1 MLKFGQ
7 TQRLSQELRLQP
19 QQILYYDLLQQPIFA
34 LQQRLRTELD
44 ENPVLELE
52 EAEETIEEPEMELKE
67 TDEKQD
73 DPIDEPEFSD
83 VDLDE
88 FRNDDTDI
96 RLRKQRTAD
105 DDEFEFAPPAIENMY
120 DHLIQQL
127 QLLDFNEQEKVLGE
141 EIIGNID
148 DDGYLREDLAKIV
161 EDTNLSFHLDLTVL
175 DAEKVLAGIQ
185 TLDPVGVGSRNLR
198 ECLMVQLRARMDI
211 DPAER
216 ALAMRVIE
224 EDFEDYSNHRY
235 DQLSKKLG
243 ITPDE
248 LKTADTV
255 IKKLNPKPGEGFL
268 LPLETT
274 VVVPD
279 FVVHEDENDEL
290 IITLNERDMPQVR
303 ISPKYLDMMKQARG
317 RKTDAQ
323 TKDFLKRKLESAK
336 WFVNALLQRRQTM
349 TKVMQALIETQREF
363 FTEGPDNIH
372 PLIYRDIADR
382 TGFDIS
388 TISRVVSAKYVQTD
402 FGVFRLRDLFSEGLK
417 TADGDEVATRE
428 IKNKIKSMIES
439 EEKATPLNDEK
450 ITELLN
456 QQGYKVA
463 RRTVTK
469 YREQLRIPPAR
480 MRREA

>member
-44 ENPVLELE
+44 ENPVLELD
-52 EAEETIEEPEMELKE
+52 EAEEIAEEPEMELKDS
-67 TDEKQD
+67 DEKTD

-88 FRNDDTDI
+88 FRNDSTEV
-96 RLRKQRTAD
+96 RLRRKSE
-105 DDEFEFAPPAIENMY
+105 DDEEYEFAPPAVENMY
-120 DHLIQQL
+120 DHLLQQL
-127 QLLDFNEQEKVLGE
+127 LLLNLNDNEKILGE

-148 DDGYLREDLAKIV
+148 DDGYLREDLQKIV
-161 EDTNLSFHLDLTVL
+161 EDANLSFKLDLTL
-175 DAEKVLAGIQ
+175 QDAERVLAGIQ

-198 ECLMVQLRARMDI
+198 ECLMVQLKARTDI
-211 DPAER
+211 EANER
-216 ALAMRVIE
+216 AIAMRILE

-235 DQLSKKLG
+235 DQVAKKLNVSHDD
-243 ITPDE
+243 I
-248 LKTADTV
+248 KAADAV

-268 LPLETT
+268 LPLESSI
-274 VVVPD
+274 VVPD
-279 FVVHEDENDEL
+279 FVVHEDEQGEL
-290 IITLNERDMPQVR
+290 VMTLNERDTPQVR
-303 ISPKYLDMMKQARG
+303 ISPRYLDMMKQARG
-317 RKTDAQ
+317 NKTDAQ

-336 WFVNALLQRRQTM
+336 WFVNALQQRRQTM

-363 FTEGPDNIH
+363 FTEGPDNIR

-417 TADGDEVATRE
+417 TFDGDEVATRE
-428 IKNKIKSMIES
+428 IKNKIKAMVEA
-439 EEKATPLNDEK
+439 EEKSKPLNDEK

-469 YREQLRIPPAR
+469 YREQLRISPAR
-480 MRREA
+480 MRRS

>member
-52 EAEETIEEPEMELKE
+52 EAEELSEEPEIELKDA
-67 TDEKQD
+67 DESPEN
-73 DPIDEPEFSD
+73 PIDEPEFSD
-83 VDLDE
+83 TDLDE
-88 FRNDDTDI
+88 FRNDGTEV
-96 RLRKQRTAD
+96 RLKTRNEN
-105 DDEFEFAPPAIENMY
+105 DEEYEFAPPAVETMH
-120 DHLIQQL
+120 DHLLQQL
-127 QLLDFNEQEKVLGE
+127 SLLDFNEKEKRLGE

-148 DDGYLREDLAKIV
+148 DDGYLREDLQKIV
-161 EDTNLSFHLDLTVL
+161 DDTNLSLQLDLTIQ

-198 ECLMVQLRARMDI
+198 ECLMVQLKSRIDTEPHDRAIATRI
-211 DPAER
+211 
-216 ALAMRVIE
+216 IE
-224 EDFEDYSNHRY
+224 EGFEDFSNHRY
-235 DQLSKKLG
+235 DQLVKKLG
-243 ITPDE
+243 ITHEDV
-248 LKTADTV
+248 KVADIV
-255 IKKLNPKPGEGFL
+255 IRKLNPKPGEGFI

-279 FVVHEDENDEL
+279 FVVTENEQGEL

-303 ISPKYLDMMKQARG
+303 ISPRYLDMMKRARG
-317 RKTDAQ
+317 NKTDAQ

-336 WFVNALLQRRQTM
+336 WFVNALQQRRQTM
-349 TKVMQALIETQREF
+349 LSVMQALIETQREF
-363 FTEGPDNIH
+363 FTEGPDNVH

-388 TISRVVSAKYVQTD
+388 TISRVVSAKFVQTD
-402 FGVFRLRDLFSEGLK
+402 YGVFRLRELFSEGLK
-417 TADGDEVATRE
+417 TTEGEEVATRE
-428 IKNKIKSMIES
+428 IKNKIKAMIEA
-439 EEKATPLNDEK
+439 EEKPLNDEK

-469 YREQLRIPPAR
+469 YREQLKISPAR
-480 MRREA
+480 MRRAT

>member
-52 EAEETIEEPEMELKE
+52 EAEELAEEQEMELKD
-67 TDEKQD
+67 TDEKPE

-88 FRNDDTDI
+88 FRNDDTEVHT
-96 RLRKQRTAD
+96 RRRS
-105 DDEFEFAPPAIENMY
+105 EEGEEYEFAPPAIETMH
-120 DHLIQQL
+120 DHLLQQL
-127 QLLDFNEQEKVLGE
+127 ILLDFNEKEKRLGE
-141 EIIGNID
+141 EIVGNID
-148 DDGYLREDLAKIV
+148 DDGYLREDLQKIV
-161 EDTNLSFHLDLTVL
+161 EDTNLAFQLELTVQ

-198 ECLMVQLRARMDI
+198 ECLLVQLRARSDI
-211 DPAER
+211 EPRER
-216 ALAMRVIE
+216 AIALRIIE
-224 EDFEDYSNHRY
+224 ENFEDYSNHRY
-235 DQLSKKLG
+235 DQLAKKLG
-243 ITPDE
+243 ITHDDIK
-248 LKTADTV
+248 LADAV
-255 IKKLNPKPGEGFL
+255 IRKLNPKPGEGFL

-279 FVVHEDENDEL
+279 FVVTESEQGEL
-290 IITLNERDMPQVR
+290 VITLNERDMPQVR
-303 ISPKYLDMMKQARG
+303 ISPRYLDMMKQARG
-317 RKTDAQ
+317 NKTDAQ

-336 WFVNALLQRRQTM
+336 WFVNALQQRRQTM
-349 TKVMQALIETQREF
+349 TSVMQALIETQREF
-363 FTEGPDNIH
+363 FTEGPDHIH
-372 PLIYRDIADR
+372 PLIYRDIAER

-402 FGVFRLRDLFSEGLK
+402 YGVFRLRDLFSEGLK
-417 TADGDEVATRE
+417 TSDGEEVATRE

-439 EEKATPLNDEK
+439 EEKSSPLNDEK
-450 ITELLN
+450 ITELLR
-456 QQGYKVA
+456 QQGYRVA

-469 YREQLRIPPAR
+469 YREHLKIPPAR

>member
-52 EAEETIEEPEMELKE
+52 EAEELAEEPEIELKDA
-67 TDEKQD
+67 DENPEN
-73 DPIDEPEFSD
+73 PIDEPEFSD
-83 VDLDE
+83 TDLDE
-88 FRNDDTDI
+88 FRNDGTEV
-96 RLRKQRTAD
+96 RLKSRNE
-105 DDEFEFAPPAIENMY
+105 DDEEYEFAPPAVETMH
-120 DHLIQQL
+120 DHLLQQL
-127 QLLDFNEQEKVLGE
+127 SLLDFNEKEKRLGE

-148 DDGYLREDLAKIV
+148 DDGYLREDLQKIV
-161 EDTNLSFHLDLTVL
+161 DDTNLSLQLDLTIQ

-198 ECLMVQLRARMDI
+198 ECLIVQLKSRTEIEPHDRAIATRI
-211 DPAER
+211 
-216 ALAMRVIE
+216 IE
-224 EDFEDYSNHRY
+224 EGFEDFSNHRY
-235 DQLSKKLG
+235 DQLVKKLG
-243 ITPDE
+243 ITHEDV
-248 LKTADTV
+248 KVADVV
-255 IKKLNPKPGEGFL
+255 IRKLNPKPGEGFI

-279 FVVHEDENDEL
+279 FVVTENEQGEL

-303 ISPKYLDMMKQARG
+303 ISPRYLDMMKRARG
-317 RKTDAQ
+317 NKTDAQ

-336 WFVNALLQRRQTM
+336 WFVNALQQRRQTM
-349 TKVMQALIETQREF
+349 LSVMQALIETQREF
-363 FTEGPDNIH
+363 FTEGPDNVH

-388 TISRVVSAKYVQTD
+388 TISRVVSAKFVQTD
-402 FGVFRLRDLFSEGLK
+402 YGVFRLRELFSEGLR
-417 TADGDEVATRE
+417 TTDGEEVATRE
-428 IKNKIKSMIES
+428 IKNKIKAMIEA
-439 EEKATPLNDEK
+439 EEKPLNDEK

-469 YREQLRIPPAR
+469 YREQLKIPPAR
-480 MRREA
+480 MRRAT

>member
-7 TQRLSQELRLQP
+7 TQRMSQELRLQP

-52 EAEETIEEPEMELKE
+52 EAEELAEEPETELKDSE
-67 TDEKQD
+67 DKQD

-88 FRNDDTDI
+88 FRNDETDY
-96 RLRKQRTAD
+96 RLKKRPD
-105 DDEFEFAPPAIENMY
+105 NDEEFEFAPPAIDTMY
-120 DHLIQQL
+120 DHLLQQL
-127 QLLDFNEQEKVLGE
+127 QLLDFNNDEKRLGE
-141 EIIGNID
+141 EIIGDID
-148 DDGYLREDLAKIV
+148 DDGYLREDLQKIV
-161 EDTNLSFHLDLTVL
+161 DDTNLAFQMSLTIQ

-185 TLDPVGVGSRNLR
+185 SLDPVGVGSRNLR
-198 ECLMVQLRARMDI
+198 ECLLVQLRARAEA
-211 DPAER
+211 DPQEHTVAFR
-216 ALAMRVIE
+216 IIE
-224 EDFEDYSNHRY
+224 EGFEDYSNHRY
-235 DQLSKKLG
+235 DQLARKLN
-243 ITPDE
+243 ITPE
-248 LKTADTV
+248 EIRTADA
-255 IKKLNPKPGEGFL
+255 IIRKLNPKPGEGFMV
-268 LPLETT
+268 PLETT

-279 FVVHEDENDEL
+279 FVVSENEQGEL
-290 IITLNERDMPQVR
+290 ILTLNERDMPQVR
-303 ISPKYLDMMKQARG
+303 ISPRYLDMMKQARG
-317 RKTDAQ
+317 HKTDPQ

-349 TKVMQALIETQREF
+349 TQVMQALIETQHDF

-402 FGVFRLRDLFSEGLK
+402 YGVFRLRELFSEGLK
-417 TADGDEVATRE
+417 TNDGEEVATRE

-439 EEKATPLNDEK
+439 EEKNKPLNDEK
-450 ITELLN
+450 ITKLLN
-456 QQGYKVA
+456 QQGYRVA

-469 YREQLRIPPAR
+469 YREQLKISPAR

>member
-7 TQRLSQELRLQP
+7 TQRLSQEMRLQP

-52 EAEETIEEPEMELKE
+52 ETEEMMEEPEVELKE
-67 TDEKQD
+67 TDEKAE

-88 FRNDDTDI
+88 FRNDETEI
-96 RLRKQRTAD
+96 RLKKRSED
-105 DDEFEFAPPAIENMY
+105 DEEFEFAPPAIENMY
-120 DHLIQQL
+120 DHLLQQL
-127 QLLDFNEQEKVLGE
+127 QLLDLNENEKLLGE

-161 EDTNLSFHLDLTVL
+161 EDTNLSFKLQMTIE

-185 TLDPVGVGSRNLR
+185 TLDPLGVGARNLR
-198 ECLMVQLRARMDI
+198 ECLLVQLRSRTDI

-216 ALAMRVIE
+216 AIALRIIE

-235 DQLSKKLG
+235 DALGKKLG
-243 ITPDE
+243 LTPEDI
-248 LKTADTV
+248 KTGDAV

-268 LPLETT
+268 LPLEST

-279 FVVHEDENDEL
+279 FVVYESENGEL
-290 IITLNERDMPQVR
+290 VITLNERDMPQVR
-303 ISPKYLDMMKQARG
+303 ISPRYLDMMKQARG
-317 RKTDAQ
+317 NKTDAQ

-336 WFVNALLQRRQTM
+336 WFVNALQQRRQTM
-349 TKVMQALIETQREF
+349 TRVMEALIETQREF
-363 FTEGPDNIH
+363 FTVGPDNIR

-417 TADGDEVATRE
+417 TSDGEEVATRE
-428 IKNKIKSMIES
+428 IKNKIKNMIEA
-439 EEKATPLNDEK
+439 EEKTSPLNDEK

-456 QQGYKVA
+456 QQGYRVA

-469 YREQLRIPPAR
+469 YREQLKVPPAR

>member
-52 EAEETIEEPEMELKE
+52 EVDELVEEPELELKDA
-67 TDEKQD
+67 DEKPEN
-73 DPIDEPEFSD
+73 PIDEPEFSD
-83 VDLDE
+83 TDLDE
-88 FRNDDTDI
+88 FRNDGTEV
-96 RLRKQRTAD
+96 RLKRRNE
-105 DDEFEFAPPAIENMY
+105 DDEEYEFAPPAVETMY

-127 QLLDFNEQEKVLGE
+127 SLLDLSDKEKRLGE

-148 DDGYLREDLAKIV
+148 DDGYLREDLQKIV
-161 EDTNLSFHLDLTVL
+161 DDTNLSFQLDLTIQ
-175 DAEKVLAGIQ
+175 DAEKVLTEIQ
-185 TLDPVGVGSRNLR
+185 TLDPIGVGARNLR
-198 ECLMVQLRARMDI
+198 ECLMVQLKARRDI
-211 DPAER
+211 DPQER
-216 ALAMRVIE
+216 AIALKIIE
-224 EDFEDYSNHRY
+224 EGFEDYSNHRY

-243 ITPDE
+243 ITNGE
-248 LKTADTV
+248 LKVADAV
-255 IKKLNPKPGEGFL
+255 IRKLNPKPGEGFS

-279 FVVHEDENDEL
+279 FVVAENEQGEL

-303 ISPKYLDMMKQARG
+303 ISPRYLDMMKRARG
-317 RKTDAQ
+317 NKTDAQ

-336 WFVNALLQRRQTM
+336 WFVNALQQRRQTM
-349 TKVMQALIETQREF
+349 LSVMRALIETQREF
-363 FTEGPDNIH
+363 FTEGPDRIR

-402 FGVFRLRDLFSEGLK
+402 FGVFKLRELFSEGLK
-417 TADGDEVATRE
+417 TIDGDEVATRE
-428 IKNKIKSMIES
+428 IKNKIKAMIES
-439 EEKATPLNDEK
+439 EEKPLNDEK
-450 ITELLN
+450 ITEVLN

-469 YREQLRIPPAR
+469 YREQLKIPPAR

>member
-52 EAEETIEEPEMELKE
+52 EAEELIEDQDMEVKDA
-67 TDEKQD
+67 DEKA
-73 DPIDEPEFSD
+73 DEPADDSEFND

-88 FRNDDTDI
+88 FRNDGTEV
-96 RLRKQRTAD
+96 RLRRKSE
-105 DDEFEFAPPAIENMY
+105 DDEEYEFAPPAVETMY
-120 DHLIQQL
+120 DHLLQQL
-127 QLLDFNEQEKVLGE
+127 LLLDFNDKENLLGE

-148 DDGYLREDLAKIV
+148 DDGYLREDLQKIV
-161 EDTNLSFHLDLTVL
+161 EDTNLSFKLDLTL
-175 DAEKVLAGIQ
+175 QDAEKVLAGIQ

-198 ECLMVQLRARMDI
+198 ECLMVQLKARTDI
-211 DPAER
+211 GAGER
-216 ALAMRVIE
+216 ALPMRIIE
-224 EDFEDYSNHRY
+224 EDFDDYSNHRY
-235 DQLSKKLG
+235 DQLAKKLG
-243 ITPDE
+243 VDHEQI
-248 LKTADTV
+248 KVADAV
-255 IKKLNPKPGEGFL
+255 IRRLNPKPGEGFL
-268 LPLETT
+268 LPLESS

-279 FVVHEDENDEL
+279 FVVHEDEQDEL
-290 IITLNERDMPQVR
+290 ILMLNERDTPQVR
-303 ISPKYLDMMKQARG
+303 ISPRYLDMMKQARG
-317 RKTDAQ
+317 NKTDAQ

-336 WFVNALLQRRQTM
+336 WFVNALQQRRQTM

-363 FTEGPDNIH
+363 FTEGPNNIR
-372 PLIYRDIADR
+372 PLIYRDIADM

-402 FGVFRLRDLFSEGLK
+402 FGVFRLRELFSEGLK
-417 TADGDEVATRE
+417 TTDGEEVATRE
-428 IKNKIKSMIES
+428 IKNKIKAMIES
-439 EEKATPLNDEK
+439 EEKSSPLNDEK

-469 YREQLRIPPAR
+469 YREQLRVPPAR

>member
-52 EAEETIEEPEMELKE
+52 ESDEIAEEQEMELKDS
-67 TDEKQD
+67 DEKTD

-88 FRNDDTDI
+88 FRNDETEV
-96 RLRKQRTAD
+96 RMRRKSE
-105 DDEFEFAPPAIENMY
+105 DDEEYEFAPPAVETMY
-120 DHLIQQL
+120 DHLLQQL
-127 QLLDFNEQEKVLGE
+127 LLLNLNDKEKLLGE

-148 DDGYLREDLAKIV
+148 DDGYLREDLQKIV
-161 EDTNLSFHLDLTVL
+161 DDTNLSFKLDLTL
-175 DAEKVLAGIQ
+175 QDAERVLAGIQ
-185 TLDPVGVGSRNLR
+185 TLDPIGVGSRNLR
-198 ECLMVQLRARMDI
+198 ECLMVQLRSRTDI
-211 DPAER
+211 PAAER
-216 ALAMRVIE
+216 ALAMRILE
-224 EDFEDYSNHRY
+224 EGFEDYSNHRY
-235 DQLSKKLG
+235 DQLAKKLNVTYDD
-243 ITPDE
+243 I
-248 LKTADTV
+248 KVADAV
-255 IKKLNPKPGEGFL
+255 IRKLNPKPGEGFL
-268 LPLETT
+268 LPLESS

-279 FVVHEDENDEL
+279 FVVHEDEHGEL
-290 IITLNERDMPQVR
+290 IMTLNERDMPQVR
-303 ISPKYLDMMKQARG
+303 ISPRYLDMMKQARSN
-317 RKTDAQ
+317 KTDAQ
-323 TKDFLKRKLESAK
+323 TRDFLKRKLESAK
-336 WFVNALLQRRQTM
+336 WFVNALQQRRQTM
-349 TKVMQALIETQREF
+349 TKVMEALIETQREF
-363 FTEGPDNIH
+363 FTEGPDKIR
-372 PLIYRDIADR
+372 PLIYRDIAER

-402 FGVFRLRDLFSEGLK
+402 FGVFKLRDLFSEGLK
-417 TADGDEVATRE
+417 TTDGEEVATRE

-439 EEKATPLNDEK
+439 EEKSNPLNDEK

-480 MRREA
+480 MRRE

>member
-52 EAEETIEEPEMELKE
+52 ETEELVEEPEMELKE
-67 TDEKQD
+67 TEEKAD

-96 RLRKQRTAD
+96 RLRKRSQD
-105 DDEFEFAPPAIENMY
+105 EDEFEFAPPALENMY

-127 QLLDFNEQEKVLGE
+127 QLLDFNEKEKLLGE

-148 DDGYLREDLAKIV
+148 DDGYLREDLVKIV
-161 EDTNLSFHLDLTVL
+161 EDANLSFQLEMTVE
-175 DAEKVLAGIQ
+175 DAERVLAGIQ
-185 TLDPVGVGSRNLR
+185 TLDPLGVGARNLR
-198 ECLMVQLRARMDI
+198 ECLLVQLKARTDI
-211 DPAER
+211 EPAER
-216 ALAMRVIE
+216 AIALRVIE

-235 DQLSKKLG
+235 DQLEKKLNM
-243 ITPDE
+243 TVEE
-248 LKTADTV
+248 LKIADAV

-279 FVVHEDENDEL
+279 FVVHENEQDEL
-290 IITLNERDMPQVR
+290 VITLNERDMPQVR
-303 ISPKYLDMMKQARG
+303 ISPRYLDMMKQARG
-317 RKTDAQ
+317 HKTDAQ

-336 WFVNALLQRRQTM
+336 WFVNALQQRRQTM
-349 TKVMQALIETQREF
+349 TRVMQALIETQREF

-402 FGVFRLRDLFSEGLK
+402 YGVFRLRDLFSEGLK
-417 TADGDEVATRE
+417 TTDGEEVATRE
-428 IKNKIKSMIES
+428 IKNKIKSMIEA
-439 EEKATPLNDEK
+439 EAKTTPLNDEK

-456 QQGYKVA
+456 QHGYKVA

>member
-7 TQRLSQELRLQP
+7 TQRLGQELRLQP

-52 EAEETIEEPEMELKE
+52 EAEEMIEEPEIELKD
-67 TDEKQD
+67 TDEKPEN
-73 DPIDEPEFSD
+73 PIDEPEFSD
-83 VDLDE
+83 TDLDE
-88 FRNDDTDI
+88 FRNDGTEV
-96 RLRKQRTAD
+96 RLKPRNEN
-105 DDEFEFAPPAIENMY
+105 DEEYEFAPPAVDTMHE
-120 DHLIQQL
+120 HLLQQL
-127 QLLDFNEQEKVLGE
+127 SLLNFNDKEMRLGE

-148 DDGYLREDLAKIV
+148 DDGYLREDLQKIV
-161 EDTNLSFHLDLTVL
+161 DDTNLSLQLDLTIQE
-175 DAEKVLAGIQ
+175 AEKVLSGIQ

-198 ECLMVQLRARMDI
+198 ECLMVQLESRTDI
-211 DPAER
+211 EPHER
-216 ALAMRVIE
+216 ALAMRIIE
-224 EDFEDYSNHRY
+224 EGFEDYSNHRY
-235 DQLSKKLG
+235 DQLVKKLG
-243 ITPDE
+243 ITHEDV
-248 LKTADTV
+248 KAADNA
-255 IKKLNPKPGEGFL
+255 IRKLNPKPGEGFI

-279 FVVHEDENDEL
+279 FVVSEDEQGNL

-303 ISPKYLDMMKQARG
+303 ISPRYLDMMKRSRG
-317 RKTDAQ
+317 NKTDAQ

-349 TKVMQALIETQREF
+349 LSVMQALIETQREF

-402 FGVFRLRDLFSEGLK
+402 FGVFRLRELFSEGLR
-417 TADGDEVATRE
+417 TTDGEEVATRE

-439 EEKATPLNDEK
+439 EEKPLNDEK

-456 QQGYKVA
+456 QEGYKVA

-469 YREQLRIPPAR
+469 YREQLKIPPAR

>member
-52 EAEETIEEPEMELKE
+52 EAEEIIEEPEAELKE
-67 TDEKQD
+67 TDEKTD

-88 FRNDDTDI
+88 FRNDSTEV
-96 RLRKQRTAD
+96 RLRRKSED
-105 DDEFEFAPPAIENMY
+105 DEEFEFAPPAVENMY
-120 DHLIQQL
+120 DHLLQQL
-127 QLLDFNEQEKVLGE
+127 VLLDFNEEEKLLGE

-148 DDGYLREDLAKIV
+148 DDGYLREDLQKIV
-161 EDTNLSFHLDLTVL
+161 EDANLSFKMDLTL
-175 DAEKVLAGIQ
+175 QDAERVLVGIQ

-198 ECLMVQLRARMDI
+198 ECLMVQLKARTDMDI
-211 DPAER
+211 NER
-216 ALAMRVIE
+216 ALAMKIIE
-224 EDFEDYSNHRY
+224 DAFEDYSNHRY
-235 DQLSKKLG
+235 DQVAKKLNVSHDD
-243 ITPDE
+243 I
-248 LKTADTV
+248 KAADAV
-255 IKKLNPKPGEGFL
+255 IRKLNPKPGEGFL
-268 LPLETT
+268 LPLESSI
-274 VVVPD
+274 VVPD
-279 FVVHEDENDEL
+279 FVVHEDEQGVL
-290 IITLNERDMPQVR
+290 VLSLNERDTPQVR
-303 ISPKYLDMMKQARG
+303 ISPRYLDMMKQARG
-317 RKTDAQ
+317 NKTDAQ

-336 WFVNALLQRRQTM
+336 WFVNALQQRRQTM
-349 TKVMQALIETQREF
+349 TSVMQALIETQREF
-363 FTEGPDNIH
+363 FTEGPDNIR

-402 FGVFRLRDLFSEGLK
+402 FGVFKLRALFSEGLK
-417 TADGDEVATRE
+417 TTDGEEVATRE
-428 IKNKIKSMIES
+428 IKNKIKAMIES
-439 EEKATPLNDEK
+439 EEKNKPLNDEK
-450 ITELLN
+450 ITEILN

-469 YREQLRIPPAR
+469 YREQLRVPPAR
-480 MRREA
+480 MRRN

>member
-7 TQRLSQELRLQP
+7 TQRMSQELRLQP

-52 EAEETIEEPEMELKE
+52 EAEDLVEEPEIELKDA
-67 TDEKQD
+67 DEKPD

-88 FRNDDTDI
+88 FRNSDTDVHT
-96 RLRKQRTAD
+96 RRRSQD
-105 DDEFEFAPPAIENMY
+105 DEEFEFAPPAIENMY
-120 DHLIQQL
+120 DHLLQQL
-127 QLLDFNEQEKVLGE
+127 QLLNFNEKEKRLGE

-148 DDGYLREDLAKIV
+148 DDGYLREDLNKIV
-161 EDTNLSFHLDLTVL
+161 EDTNLAFQLDVTAE

-198 ECLMVQLRARMDI
+198 ECLLVQLKTHTGIEPHEHAI
-211 DPAER
+211 
-216 ALAMRVIE
+216 AMRIIE

-235 DQLSKKLG
+235 DQLSRKLN
-243 ITPDE
+243 ITPE
-248 LKTADTV
+248 EIKIADTV
-255 IKKLNPKPGEGFL
+255 IRKLNPKPGEGFL
-268 LPLETT
+268 LPLETSI
-274 VVVPD
+274 VVPD
-279 FVVHEDENDEL
+279 FVVHENEQGDL
-290 IITLNERDMPQVR
+290 ILMLNERDMPQVR
-303 ISPKYLDMMKQARG
+303 ISPRYLDMMKAARG
-317 RKTDAQ
+317 HKTDAQ

-349 TKVMQALIETQREF
+349 TRVMQALIETQREF

-372 PLIYRDIADR
+372 PLIYRDIAER

-402 FGVFRLRDLFSEGLK
+402 FGVFKLRELFSEGLK
-417 TADGDEVATRE
+417 TTDGEEVATRE
-428 IKNKIKSMIES
+428 IKNKIKSMIEA
-439 EEKATPLNDEK
+439 EEKNSPLNDEK

-456 QQGYKVA
+456 HQGYKVA

-469 YREQLRIPPAR
+469 YREQLRLPPAR

>member
-1 MLKFGQ
+1 MIKFGQ

-52 EAEETIEEPEMELKE
+52 EGEELLEEPELELKE
-67 TDEKQD
+67 LEDKPE

-88 FRNDDTDI
+88 FRNDETDV
-96 RLRKQRTAD
+96 RRRSHS
-105 DDEFEFAPPAIENMY
+105 DDEEYEFAPPAVETMY
-120 DHLIQQL
+120 DHLLQQL
-127 QLLDFNEQEKVLGE
+127 QLLDLNEKEKRLGE

-161 EDTNLSFHLDLTVL
+161 EDTNLTFGLDLTVA
-175 DAEKVLAGIQ
+175 DAERVLGQIQ
-185 TLDPVGVGSRNLR
+185 TLDPPGIGARNLR
-198 ECLMVQLRARMDI
+198 ECLIVQLKMRTDV
-211 DPAER
+211 PSSER
-216 ALAMRVIE
+216 AIALRILE
-224 EDFEDYSNHRY
+224 EEFEDYSNRRY
-235 DQLSKKLG
+235 DHIAKKLNVS
-243 ITPDE
+243 IE
-248 LKTADTV
+248 EIRKADSV
-255 IKKLNPKPGEGFL
+255 IKKLNPKPGEGYI

-279 FVVHEDENDEL
+279 FVVTENDDGEL
-290 IITLNERDMPQVR
+290 VITLNERDMPSVR
-303 ISPKYLDMMKQARG
+303 ISPRYLDMMKDARTH
-317 RKTDAQ
+317 KTDAQ
-323 TKDFLKRKLESAK
+323 TKEFLKRKLESAK
-336 WFVNALLQRRQTM
+336 WFVSALMQRRETM
-349 TKVMQALIETQREF
+349 MKVMQAIVEAQRDF
-363 FTEGPDNIH
+363 FLAGPDQIK
-372 PLIYRDIADR
+372 PLIYRDISDR

-388 TISRVVSAKYVQTD
+388 TISRVVSSKYVQTD
-402 FGVFRLRDLFSEGLK
+402 FGVFKLRDLFSEGLK
-417 TADGDEVATRE
+417 TAGGDEVATRE
-428 IKNKIKSMIES
+428 IKNKIKAMIENEDKS
-439 EEKATPLNDEK
+439 QPLNDER

-480 MRREA
+480 MRRLQ

>member
-52 EAEETIEEPEMELKE
+52 EAEEVVEEAETELKE
-67 TDEKQD
+67 TDEKD
-73 DPIDEPEFSD
+73 EDPIDEPEFSD

-88 FRNDDTDI
+88 FRNDDTEI
-96 RLRKQRTAD
+96 RLRRRSED
-105 DDEFEFAPPAIENMY
+105 DEEFEFAPPAIENMY
-120 DHLIQQL
+120 DHLLQQL
-127 QLLDFNEQEKVLGE
+127 QLLDLNDKEKRLGE

-161 EDTNLSFHLDLTVL
+161 EDANLAFQLDLTVQ
-175 DAEKVLAGIQ
+175 DGEKVLAGIQ

-198 ECLMVQLRARMDI
+198 ECLLVQLRARTDI
-211 DPAER
+211 DGNDR
-216 ALAMRVIE
+216 AIALRIIE
-224 EDFEDYSNHRY
+224 EGFEDYSNHRY
-235 DQLSKKLG
+235 DQLARKLN
-243 ITPDE
+243 ITPDDI
-248 LKTADTV
+248 KIADVV

-274 VVVPD
+274 IVVPD
-279 FVVHEDENDEL
+279 FVVQEDEKGEL
-290 IITLNERDMPQVR
+290 VITLNERDMPQVR
-303 ISPKYLDMMKQARG
+303 ISPRYLDMMKRARSH
-317 RKTDAQ
+317 KTDAQ

-336 WFVNALLQRRQTM
+336 WFVNALQQRRHTM
-349 TKVMQALIETQREF
+349 MQVMQALIETQREF
-363 FTEGPDNIH
+363 FTEGPDHIH

-402 FGVFRLRDLFSEGLK
+402 FGVFKLRELFSEGLK
-417 TADGDEVATRE
+417 TSDGEEVATRE
-428 IKNKIKSMIES
+428 IKNKIKSMIET
-439 EEKATPLNDEK
+439 EEKNSPLNDEK

-456 QQGYKVA
+456 QYGYKVA

>member
-52 EAEETIEEPEMELKE
+52 EAEETVEEPEIELKDA
-67 TDEKQD
+67 DEKTD

-88 FRNDDTDI
+88 FRNDSTEI
-96 RLRKQRTAD
+96 RLKRRSED
-105 DDEFEFAPPAIENMY
+105 DEEFEFAPPAVENMY
-120 DHLIQQL
+120 DHLLQQL
-127 QLLDFNEQEKVLGE
+127 LLLDLNDKEKILGE

-148 DDGYLREDLAKIV
+148 DDGYLREDLQKIV
-161 EDTNLSFHLDLTVL
+161 EDANLSFKLDLTL
-175 DAEKVLAGIQ
+175 QDAERVLAGIQ

-198 ECLMVQLRARMDI
+198 ECLMVQLKARTDI
-211 DPAER
+211 DAAER
-216 ALAMRVIE
+216 TLAMRIIA

-235 DQLSKKLG
+235 DQVAKKLSVG
-243 ITPDE
+243 HDE
-248 LKTADTV
+248 IKLADAV
-255 IKKLNPKPGEGFL
+255 IRKLNPKPGEGFL
-268 LPLETT
+268 LPLESSI
-274 VVVPD
+274 VVPD
-279 FVVHEDENDEL
+279 FVVHEDEQGEL
-290 IITLNERDMPQVR
+290 VMTLNERDTPQVR
-303 ISPKYLDMMKQARG
+303 ISPRYLDMMKQARG
-317 RKTDAQ
+317 NKTDAQ

-336 WFVNALLQRRQTM
+336 WFVNALQQRRQTM
-349 TKVMQALIETQREF
+349 SRVMQALIETQREF
-363 FTEGPDNIH
+363 FTEGPNNIR

-417 TADGDEVATRE
+417 TTDGDEVATRE

-439 EEKATPLNDEK
+439 EEKNKPLNDEK

-480 MRREA
+480 MRRG

>member
-52 EAEETIEEPEMELKE
+52 EAEEIIEEPEMELKE
-67 TDEKQD
+67 ADEKGD

-88 FRNDDTDI
+88 FRNDETDI
-96 RLRKQRTAD
+96 RLKKQRSED
-105 DDEFEFAPPAIENMY
+105 DEEFEFAPPAVENMY

-127 QLLDFNEQEKVLGE
+127 QLLNFNDNEKILGE

-148 DDGYLREDLAKIV
+148 DDGYLREDLRKIV
-161 EDTNLSFHLDLTVL
+161 EDANLSFQLSLTFE
-175 DAEKVLAGIQ
+175 DAERVLAGIQ
-185 TLDPVGVGSRNLR
+185 TLDPVGVGARNLR
-198 ECLMVQLRARMDI
+198 ECLLVQLKARVDLEPI
-211 DPAER
+211 ER
-216 ALAMRVIE
+216 ALAMRIIE
-224 EDFEDYSNHRY
+224 EDFEDFSNHRY
-235 DQLSKKLG
+235 DQLAKKLG
-243 ITPDE
+243 ITLDE
-248 LKTADTV
+248 IKTADAV

-279 FVVHEDENDEL
+279 FVVHEDETGEL
-290 IITLNERDMPQVR
+290 VITLNERDMPQVR

-336 WFVNALLQRRQTM
+336 WFVNALLQRRETM
-349 TKVMQALIETQREF
+349 TRVMQALVETQREF

-402 FGVFRLRDLFSEGLK
+402 FGVFRLRDLFSEGLR
-417 TADGDEVATRE
+417 TTDGEEVATRE
-428 IKNKIKSMIES
+428 IKNKIKGMIEG
-439 EEKATPLNDEK
+439 EEKNSPLNDEK

-456 QQGYKVA
+456 QHGYKVA

>member
-7 TQRLSQELRLQP
+7 TQRLSQEMRLQP

-52 EAEETIEEPEMELKE
+52 ETEELIEEQETELKE
-67 TDEKQD
+67 TDEKTD

-88 FRNDDTDI
+88 FRNDETDI
-96 RLRKQRTAD
+96 RLKKRTED
-105 DDEFEFAPPAIENMY
+105 DEEFEFAPPSVENMY
-120 DHLIQQL
+120 DHLLQQL
-127 QLLDFNEQEKVLGE
+127 QLLDLNEKEKLLGE

-148 DDGYLREDLAKIV
+148 DDGYLREDLGKIV
-161 EDTNLSFHLDLTVL
+161 EDANLSFKLEMTVQ

-185 TLDPVGVGSRNLR
+185 TLDPLGVGARNLR
-198 ECLMVQLRARMDI
+198 ECLLVQLKARTDI

-216 ALAMRVIE
+216 AIALKVIE
-224 EDFEDYSNHRY
+224 GDFEDYSNHRY
-235 DQLSKKLG
+235 DQLEKKLN
-243 ITPDE
+243 ITQEE
-248 LKTADTV
+248 LRVADAL

-268 LPLETT
+268 LPLESSI
-274 VVVPD
+274 VVPD
-279 FVVHEDENDEL
+279 FVVYENEQGEI

-317 RKTDAQ
+317 HKTDPQ

-336 WFVNALLQRRQTM
+336 WFVNALQQRRQTM
-349 TKVMQALIETQREF
+349 TTVMQALIETQREF

-417 TADGDEVATRE
+417 TSDGEEVATRE
-428 IKNKIKSMIES
+428 IKNKIKSMIEA
-439 EEKATPLNDEK
+439 EEKSSPLNDEK

-456 QQGYKVA
+456 QQGYRVA

-469 YREQLRIPPAR
+469 YREQLRVPPAR

>member
-52 EAEETIEEPEMELKE
+52 EAEELIEDQEMELKD
-67 TDEKQD
+67 TDEKTD

-88 FRNDDTDI
+88 FRNDSTEV
-96 RLRKQRTAD
+96 RLRRKSEN
-105 DDEFEFAPPAIENMY
+105 DEEYEFAPPAVENMY
-120 DHLIQQL
+120 DHLLQQL
-127 QLLDFNEQEKVLGE
+127 LLLDFNDEEKLLGE

-148 DDGYLREDLAKIV
+148 DDGYLREDLQKII
-161 EDTNLSFHLDLTVL
+161 EDTNLSFKLNLTL
-175 DAEKVLAGIQ
+175 QDAEKVLAGIQ

-198 ECLMVQLRARMDI
+198 ECLMVQLKARTDI
-211 DPAER
+211 DASDR
-216 ALAMRVIE
+216 ALPMRIIE

-235 DQLSKKLG
+235 DQLAKKLG
-243 ITPDE
+243 VTHENI
-248 LKTADTV
+248 KAADAV
-255 IKKLNPKPGEGFL
+255 IRKLNPKPGEGFL
-268 LPLETT
+268 LPLESS

-279 FVVHEDENDEL
+279 FVVQEDEQGGL
-290 IITLNERDMPQVR
+290 VMTLNERDTPQVR
-303 ISPKYLDMMKQARG
+303 ISPRYLDMMKQARG
-317 RKTDAQ
+317 HKTDAQ

-336 WFVNALLQRRQTM
+336 WFVNALQQRRQTM
-349 TKVMQALIETQREF
+349 TRVMQALIETQREF
-363 FTEGPDNIH
+363 FTEGPNNIH

-402 FGVFRLRDLFSEGLK
+402 FGVFKLRDLFSEGLM
-417 TADGDEVATRE
+417 TTGGEEVATRE
-428 IKNKIKSMIES
+428 IKNKIKAMIES
-439 EEKATPLNDEK
+439 EEKSNPLNDEK

>member
-52 EAEETIEEPEMELKE
+52 ETEDLVEEPETELKE
-67 TDEKQD
+67 ADDKTE

-88 FRNDDTDI
+88 FRNDETDTHLKRRSEEDE
-96 RLRKQRTAD
+96 
-105 DDEFEFAPPAIENMY
+105 EFEFAPPAIENMY
-120 DHLIQQL
+120 DHLLQQL
-127 QLLDFNEQEKVLGE
+127 QLLDFNGDEKRLGE

-148 DDGYLREDLAKIV
+148 DDGYLREDLQKIV
-161 EDTNLSFHLDLTVL
+161 EDANLAFQMNMTVQ
-175 DAEKVLAGIQ
+175 DAERVLAGIQ
-185 TLDPVGVGSRNLR
+185 TLDPIGVGARNLR
-198 ECLMVQLRARMDI
+198 ECLLVQLKARTDL
-211 DPAER
+211 AANER
-216 ALAMRVIE
+216 VLALRIIE
-224 EDFEDYSNHRY
+224 EGFEDYSNHRY
-235 DQLSKKLG
+235 DQLAKKLC
-243 ITPDE
+243 IAQEDIRA
-248 LKTADTV
+248 ADTI
-255 IKKLNPKPGEGFL
+255 IKKLNPKPGEGFQ
-268 LPLETT
+268 LPLETSM
-274 VVVPD
+274 VVPD
-279 FVVHEDENDEL
+279 FVVRESEQGEL
-290 IITLNERDMPQVR
+290 ILMLNERDMPQVR
-303 ISPKYLDMMKQARG
+303 ISPRYLDMMKKARG
-317 RKTDAQ
+317 NKTDAQ

-336 WFVNALLQRRQTM
+336 WFVNALQQRRQTM
-349 TKVMQALIETQREF
+349 TAVMQALMETQREF
-363 FTEGPDNIH
+363 FTEGPDNIR

-402 FGVFRLRDLFSEGLK
+402 YGVFRLRELFSEGLK

-439 EEKATPLNDEK
+439 EEKSSPLNDEK
-450 ITELLN
+450 ITEILN
-456 QQGYKVA
+456 QQGYRVA

-469 YREQLRIPPAR
+469 YREHLKIAPAR
-480 MRREA
+480 MRRES

>member
-52 EAEETIEEPEMELKE
+52 ETEELIEEQEMESKD
-67 TDEKQD
+67 TDEKTD
-73 DPIDEPEFSD
+73 DPADETEFSD
-83 VDLDE
+83 GDLDE
-88 FRNDDTDI
+88 FRNDSSEV
-96 RLRKQRTAD
+96 RLRRKSEN
-105 DDEFEFAPPAIENMY
+105 DEEYEFAPPAVETMY
-120 DHLIQQL
+120 DHLLQQL
-127 QLLDFNEQEKVLGE
+127 LLLNFNDNEKLLGE

-148 DDGYLREDLAKIV
+148 DDGYLREDLQKIV
-161 EDTNLSFHLDLTVL
+161 EDTNLSFNLDLTL
-175 DAEKVLAGIQ
+175 QDAEKVLAGIQ

-198 ECLMVQLRARMDI
+198 ECLVVQLKSRTDI
-211 DPAER
+211 DASER
-216 ALAMRVIE
+216 ALAMRIVE
-224 EDFEDYSNHRY
+224 EGFEDYSNHRY
-235 DQLSKKLG
+235 DQLAKKLTVTHED
-243 ITPDE
+243 I
-248 LKTADTV
+248 KAADAV
-255 IKKLNPKPGEGFL
+255 IHKLNPKPGEGFL
-268 LPLETT
+268 LPLESS

-279 FVVHEDENDEL
+279 FVVREDEQDEL
-290 IITLNERDMPQVR
+290 VLTLNERDTPQVR
-303 ISPKYLDMMKQARG
+303 ISPRYLDMMKQARG
-317 RKTDAQ
+317 NKTDAQ

-336 WFVNALLQRRQTM
+336 WFVNALQQRRQTM
-349 TKVMQALIETQREF
+349 TRVMQALIETQREF

-402 FGVFRLRDLFSEGLK
+402 FGVFRLRELFSEGLK
-417 TADGDEVATRE
+417 TTGGEEVATRE
-428 IKNKIKSMIES
+428 IKNKIKAMIES
-439 EEKATPLNDEK
+439 EGKSSPLNDEK

-456 QQGYKVA
+456 QQGYRVA

-469 YREQLRIPPAR
+469 YREQLRISPAR

>member
-52 EAEETIEEPEMELKE
+52 EAEEIIEEPEMELKE
-67 TDEKQD
+67 ADEKGE

-88 FRNDDTDI
+88 FRNDDADI
-96 RLRKQRTAD
+96 KLRKRSAD
-105 DDEFEFAPPAIENMY
+105 DEEFEFAPPAVENMY
-120 DHLIQQL
+120 DHLLQQL
-127 QLLDFNEQEKVLGE
+127 QLLDFNEKEKQLGE

-161 EDTNLSFHLDLTVL
+161 EDANLSFHLEMTVE
-175 DAEKVLAGIQ
+175 DAERVLAGIQ
-185 TLDPVGVGSRNLR
+185 TLDPLGVGARNLR
-198 ECLMVQLRARMDI
+198 ECLLVQLKSRTDI
-211 DPAER
+211 DQADR
-216 ALAMRVIE
+216 AIALRVVE

-235 DQLSKKLG
+235 DQLAKKLA
-243 ITPDE
+243 ITPEE
-248 LKTADTV
+248 LKIADAT

-268 LPLETT
+268 LPLETSI
-274 VVVPD
+274 VVPD
-279 FVVHEDENDEL
+279 FVVFEDENGEL
-290 IITLNERDMPQVR
+290 VITLNERDMPQVR

-317 RKTDAQ
+317 KKTDAQ

-349 TKVMQALIETQREF
+349 TRVMQALVETQREF
-363 FTEGPDNIH
+363 FTEGPDNIR
-372 PLIYRDIADR
+372 PLIYRDIAER

-417 TADGDEVATRE
+417 TSDGEEVATRE
-428 IKNKIKSMIES
+428 IKNKIKNMIEVEVKTS
-439 EEKATPLNDEK
+439 PLNDEK

-456 QQGYKVA
+456 QQGYRVA

>member
-7 TQRLSQELRLQP
+7 TQRLSQEMRLQP

-52 EAEETIEEPEMELKE
+52 EAEELVEEPEMELKE
-67 TDEKQD
+67 ADEKAD

-96 RLRKQRTAD
+96 RLKKRSD
-105 DDEFEFAPPAIENMY
+105 NDEEFEFAPPNVENMY

-127 QLLDFNEQEKVLGE
+127 QLLDLNETEKVLGE

-148 DDGYLREDLAKIV
+148 DDGYLREELSKIV
-161 EDTNLSFHLDLTVL
+161 EDTNLSFHLEMTLQ
-175 DAEKVLAGIQ
+175 DADKVLAGIQ
-185 TLDPVGVGSRNLR
+185 TLDPLGVGARNLK
-198 ECLMVQLRARMDI
+198 ECLLVQLRARTDI
-211 DPAER
+211 DQAER
-216 ALAMRVIE
+216 AIALRVLE
-224 EDFEDYSNHRY
+224 EDFEDFSNHRY
-235 DQLSKKLG
+235 DQLSKKLN
-243 ITPDE
+243 ITPEE
-248 LKTADTV
+248 LKIADTI

-274 VVVPD
+274 IVVPD
-279 FVVHEDENDEL
+279 FVVHENEEGDL

-303 ISPKYLDMMKQARG
+303 ISPRYLDMMKQARG
-317 RKTDAQ
+317 NKTDAQ

-336 WFVNALLQRRQTM
+336 WFVNALQQRRQTM
-349 TKVMQALIETQREF
+349 TRVMQALIETQREF
-363 FTEGPDNIH
+363 FTDGPDNIR

-417 TADGDEVATRE
+417 TTDGEEVATRE
-428 IKNKIKSMIES
+428 IKNKIKSMIEA
-439 EEKATPLNDEK
+439 EEKSSPLNDEK

-456 QQGYKVA
+456 QHGYKVA

>member
-52 EAEETIEEPEMELKE
+52 EAEELVEEPETELKE
-67 TDEKQD
+67 TEEKDD
-73 DPIDEPEFSD
+73 DPIDDPEFSD

-88 FRNDDTDI
+88 FRNDETDI
-96 RLRKQRTAD
+96 KLRKRSED
-105 DDEFEFAPPAIENMY
+105 DEEFEFAPPAIENMY
-120 DHLIQQL
+120 DHLLQQL
-127 QLLDFNEQEKVLGE
+127 QLLDFNEKEKLLGE

-148 DDGYLREDLAKIV
+148 DDGYLREELAKIV
-161 EDTNLSFHLDLTVL
+161 EDANLSFQLGMTVE
-175 DAEKVLAGIQ
+175 DAERVLAGIQ
-185 TLDPVGVGSRNLR
+185 TLDPIGVGARNLR
-198 ECLMVQLRARMDI
+198 ECLLVQLRARTDI
-211 DPAER
+211 DQAER
-216 ALAMRVIE
+216 VIALRVIE

-235 DQLSKKLG
+235 DQLSKKLS
-243 ITPDE
+243 ITPEE
-248 LKTADTV
+248 LRVADAV

-268 LPLETT
+268 LPLEST

-279 FVVHEDENDEL
+279 FVVYEDETGEL
-290 IITLNERDMPQVR
+290 VIALNERDMPQVR

-349 TKVMQALIETQREF
+349 TRVMQALVETQREF

-372 PLIYRDIADR
+372 PLIYRDIAER

-417 TADGDEVATRE
+417 TTDGEEVATRE
-428 IKNKIKSMIES
+428 IKNKIKTMIEAEVKTS
-439 EEKATPLNDEK
+439 PLNDEK

-456 QQGYKVA
+456 QQGYRVA

>member
-52 EAEETIEEPEMELKE
+52 ETEDVVEEPEGELKE
-67 TDEKQD
+67 SDEKAD

-88 FRNDDTDI
+88 FRNDDTEI
-96 RLRKQRTAD
+96 RMRRRTED
-105 DDEFEFAPPAIENMY
+105 GEEFEFAPPAIENMY
-120 DHLIQQL
+120 DHLLQQL
-127 QLLDFNEQEKVLGE
+127 QLLNFDDKEKRLGE

-148 DDGYLREDLAKIV
+148 DDGYLREDLQKIV
-161 EDTNLSFHLDLTVL
+161 EDANLAFQLDMKIE
-175 DAEKVLAGIQ
+175 DGEKVLAGIQ
-185 TLDPVGVGSRNLR
+185 TLDPVGVGSRTLR
-198 ECLMVQLRARMDI
+198 ECLLVQLKTRTDI
-211 DPAER
+211 DPKDR
-216 ALAMRVIE
+216 AIALRIIE
-224 EDFEDYSNHRY
+224 EGFEDYSNHRY
-235 DQLSKKLG
+235 DQLSRKLN
-243 ITPDE
+243 ISMEDI
-248 LKTADTV
+248 KAADTV

-274 VVVPD
+274 IVVPD
-279 FVVHEDENDEL
+279 FVVQEDEQGEL
-290 IITLNERDMPQVR
+290 IITLNEHDMPQVR
-303 ISPKYLDMMKQARG
+303 ISPRYLDMMKQARSH
-317 RKTDAQ
+317 KTDAQ

-336 WFVNALLQRRQTM
+336 WFVNALQQRRHTM
-349 TKVMQALIETQREF
+349 MQVMQALIETQREF
-363 FTEGPDNIH
+363 FTEGPDHIR

-402 FGVFRLRDLFSEGLK
+402 YGVFKLRELFSEGLK
-417 TADGDEVATRE
+417 TSDGEEVATRE
-428 IKNKIKSMIES
+428 IKNKIKSMIEAEGKES
-439 EEKATPLNDEK
+439 PLNDEK
-450 ITELLN
+450 ITDLLN
-456 QQGYKVA
+456 QQGYRVA

>member
-52 EAEETIEEPEMELKE
+52 ETDEMAEEPEMELKE
-67 TDEKQD
+67 NEEKQD

-88 FRNDDTDI
+88 FRNDDTDF
-96 RLRKQRTAD
+96 RLKRRNAD
-105 DDEFEFAPPAIENMY
+105 DEEYEFAPPAVETMY
-120 DHLIQQL
+120 DHLLQQL
-127 QLLDFNEQEKVLGE
+127 QLLDLTEEQKRLGE

-148 DDGYLREDLAKIV
+148 DDGYLREDLQKIV
-161 EDTNLSFHLDLTVL
+161 DDTNLSLQLQLTLL

-185 TLDPVGVGSRNLR
+185 TLDPVGVGARNLR
-198 ECLMVQLRARMDI
+198 ECLLVQLHAKVEQGLVDHTTPLRI
-211 DPAER
+211 IQEG
-216 ALAMRVIE
+216 
-224 EDFEDYSNHRY
+224 FEDYSNHRY
-235 DQLSKKLG
+235 DQLARKLN
-243 ITPDE
+243 ITSE
-248 LKTADTV
+248 EIKAADLL
-255 IKKLNPKPGEGFL
+255 IRKLNPKPGEGFMV
-268 LPLETT
+268 PLETT

-279 FVVHEDENDEL
+279 FVVIENEDGDL

-303 ISPKYLDMMKQARG
+303 ISPRYLDMMKASRG
-317 RKTDAQ
+317 NKTDAQ

-336 WFVNALLQRRQTM
+336 WFVNAIQQRRETM
-349 TKVMQALIETQREF
+349 MKVMQALIETQREF
-363 FTEGPDNIH
+363 FTEGPDHIH

-402 FGVFRLRDLFSEGLK
+402 YGVFRLRELFSEGLK
-417 TADGDEVATRE
+417 TDDGEEVATRE
-428 IKNKIKSMIES
+428 IKNKIKSMIDA
-439 EEKATPLNDEK
+439 EEKNKPLNDEK
-450 ITELLN
+450 ITELLKL
-456 QQGYKVA
+456 QGYRVA

-469 YREQLRIPPAR
+469 YREQLKIPPAR

>member
-52 EAEETIEEPEMELKE
+52 EAEDLVEEPETELKE
-67 TDEKQD
+67 ADEKAD

-88 FRNDDTDI
+88 FRNDETDI
-96 RLRKQRTAD
+96 KLKKQRSED
-105 DDEFEFAPPAIENMY
+105 DDEFEFAPPAVENMY

-127 QLLDFNEQEKVLGE
+127 QLLNFNENEKLLGE

-148 DDGYLREDLAKIV
+148 DDGYLREDLTKMV
-161 EDTNLSFHLDLTVL
+161 EDANLSFQLTL
-175 DAEKVLAGIQ
+175 TAEDAERVLAGIQ
-185 TLDPVGVGSRNLR
+185 TLDPLGVGARNLR
-198 ECLMVQLRARMDI
+198 ECLLVQLKARVDLE
-211 DPAER
+211 PTER
-216 ALAMRVIE
+216 ALATRIIE
-224 EDFEDYSNHRY
+224 QDFEDFSNHRY
-235 DQLSKKLG
+235 DQLAKKLG
-243 ITPDE
+243 IGSE
-248 LKTADTV
+248 EIKTADTV

-279 FVVHEDENDEL
+279 FVVHEDETGEL
-290 IITLNERDMPQVR
+290 VITLNERDMPQVR

-336 WFVNALLQRRQTM
+336 WFVNALLQRRETM
-349 TKVMQALIETQREF
+349 TRVMQALVETQREF
-363 FTEGPDNIH
+363 FTEGPDNVH

-402 FGVFRLRDLFSEGLK
+402 FGVFRLRDLFSEGLR
-417 TADGDEVATRE
+417 TTDGEEVATRE
-428 IKNKIKSMIES
+428 IKNKIKSMIEG
-439 EEKATPLNDEK
+439 EEKNSPLNDEK

-469 YREQLRIPPAR
+469 YREHLRIPPAR